1 MNPQERRNILTCTV
15 GEALFGVGMG
25 LVAIATALPLLL
37 EHLGAGK
44 VMIGLAFSIG
54 TAGWYVGQ
62 PLGLLTIARKRRTKR
77 FLVPW
82 SFTFAVLTYTAM
94 GVAVWFLA
102 DNRPLGAAWAVLAL
116 LTVRMVGA
124 GAGVPLW
131 FDWQSRVFR
140 REIRGRAIG
149 CIAGASAFGVTV
161 AAVAAGVARRTIAWP
176 LDYTLLFAF
185 SSVFCAVALGVFLSV
200 REPASVTESAPSL
213 GLRGIMSRFRRS
225 LGERNFRSYL
235 IARILLTLGAGAVAF
250 YAVHFESPEGGGLKS
265 STVIALGACLTLP
278 QAAASYVLGRLGDR
292 HGHKAGIL
300 AGSLAQGASLLV
312 ACLGSGVWACVVS
325 FSLLGVAFSAWW
337 VSHVNMLFETC
348 PHDSRVAHITAANM
362 LLSPFLLLVP
372 LGTGWLME
380 SVVGVRAGIALA
392 LAPTALGI
400 AWLVFRVKEPRTLE
414 LLPEGDQPEPAAS

>member
-1 MNPQERRNILTCTV
+1 MNPQERRNILKCTV
-15 GEALFGVGMG
+15 GEALFGLGMG

-82 SFTFAVLTYTAM
+82 SFTFAVPTYAAM
-94 GVAVWFLA
+94 GAAVWFLA
-102 DNRPLGAAWAVLAL
+102 DSRPMAAAWAVLAL
-116 LTVRMVGA
+116 LAVRIVGA

-131 FDWQSRVFR
+131 FDWQSRIFR

-149 CIAGASAFGVTV
+149 AIAGASALGVTV
-161 AAVAAGVARRTIAWP
+161 AAVAAGVARRTITWP

-185 SSVFCAVALGVFLSV
+185 SSLSCAVALCFLLTV
-200 REPASVTESAPSL
+200 REPAAVTQPTPRL
-213 GLRGIMSRFRRS
+213 GLRAILRRFRRS

-250 YAVHFESPEGGGLKS
+250 YAVHFKSPEGGGLES

-278 QAAASYVLGRLGDR
+278 LR
-292 HGHKAGIL
+292 
-300 AGSLAQGASLLV
+300 
-312 ACLGSGVWACVVS
+312 
-325 FSLLGVAFSAWW
+325 
-337 VSHVNMLFETC
+337 
-348 PHDSRVAHITAANM
+348 P
-362 LLSPFLLLVP
+362 
-372 LGTGWLME
+372 
-380 SVVGVRAGIALA
+380 
-392 LAPTALGI
+392 
-400 AWLVFRVKEPRTLE
+400 
-414 LLPEGDQPEPAAS
+414 